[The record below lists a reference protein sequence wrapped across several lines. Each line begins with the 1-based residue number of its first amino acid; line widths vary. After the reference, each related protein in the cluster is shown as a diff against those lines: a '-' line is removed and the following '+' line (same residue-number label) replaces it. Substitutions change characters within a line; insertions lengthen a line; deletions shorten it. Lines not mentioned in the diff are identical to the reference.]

1 MTQYSCLV
9 KASCGGIEEVSLL
22 NDSSDTSDGSDTSD
36 L

>member
-22 NDSSDTSDGSDTSD
+22 NDNSDGSDSPD
-36 L
+36 GSNL